1 MKSTIQNFVR
11 CTVVILCFLPLYQ
24 CKKLINPEDL
34 KPELLYDFKFEIN
47 NFTSIVEPFSSSA
60 DFSSPSHSVSQS
72 AIRKDNTNHSNP
84 YIDPSLLYLWRFNRR
99 EFQPDYV
106 FASDHTPSV
115 EFRSK
120 NNGINT
126 ISDGF
131 YTRQFPGDYALT
143 GTNPEVFRMRLPQK
157 FQGQLK
163 TIEFEIGISE
173 HSAKG
178 FTLRAYKN
186 DRPLPDF
193 EQKFVFPT
201 GRKEFFPH
209 KRSYDVQEITKKQDI
224 DYFQLQF
231 DYPDNHKGSGTVKVD
246 NIRIFGERRSVPHP
260 QLKRKLMY
268 MIYNED
274 MAHWQSID
282 SIGFGEN
289 ASINLKLPEGDYRGA
304 FLFAETSEE
313 LNLPS
318 RQTAIENFRFD
329 HDFSD
334 GRARFF
340 GNTNRFRVGKTGNS
354 SSITLQRLYNQ
365 ITIELTDVAVLNHL
379 VKLRV
384 SPINNML
391 SWTPF
396 SNQLQIHT
404 PVKEVKPI
412 EIFSNFQV
420 MNRFVF
426 NHFVGNFKEDRRIDY
441 KLELFNS
448 VGVDQSTVVSIDVRS
463 NVKVMIRGNM
473 YPTPTTDA
481 GFKATLD
488 ESWTDEKIIEF

>member
-1 MKSTIQNFVR
+1 
-11 CTVVILCFLPLYQ
+11 
-24 CKKLINPEDL
+24 
-34 KPELLYDFKFEIN
+34 
-47 NFTSIVEPFSSSA
+47 
-60 DFSSPSHSVSQS
+60 
-72 AIRKDNTNHSNP
+72 
-84 YIDPSLLYLWRFNRR
+84 
-99 EFQPDYV
+99 
-106 FASDHTPSV
+106 
-115 EFRSK
+115 
-120 NNGINT
+120 
-126 ISDGF
+126 
-131 YTRQFPGDYALT
+131 
-143 GTNPEVFRMRLPQK
+143 MRLPQK

-246 NIRIFGERRSVPHP
+246 NIRIFGERRSLPNP

-268 MIYNED
+268 MVYNED

-365 ITIELTDVAVLNHL
+365 ITIELTDIAVLNHL

-404 PVKEVKPI
+404 PVNEVKPI

-481 GFKATLD
+481 GFKAILD
-488 ESWTDEKIIEF
+488 ESWTDE